1 LRGVNVETWRLTGPH
16 KSFANDPQFG
26 GCRNGWGISFMNG
39 PHTHRSLEFSI
50 ASWFVRSEVH
60 FPMKQAGWLRKWVAQ
75 EGMRHAVRLRFESEL
90 ERLAQID
97 GQGFDPDEAVLIV
110 HILGDLGDGSGT
122 IAPFESLWLHARLF
136 LTACL
141 YVAVADGGYSVEQ
154 ARHISTLASRLGWSA
169 RQLSDLEKHVL
180 ERLEERGRVRLNTA
194 ASPELAV

>member
-1 LRGVNVETWRLTGPH
+1 
-16 KSFANDPQFG
+16 
-26 GCRNGWGISFMNG
+26 
-39 PHTHRSLEFSI
+39 
-50 ASWFVRSEVH
+50 
-60 FPMKQAGWLRKWVAQ
+60 LRKWVAQ
-75 EGMRHAVRLRFESEL
+75 EGMRHSVRLRFESEL

-110 HILGDLGDGSGT
+110 HILGDLDDATTT

-154 ARHISTLASRLGWSA
+154 ARHISALATRLGWSA

-180 ERLEERGRVRLNTA
+180 ERLEERGRRRLDIA

>member
-1 LRGVNVETWRLTGPH
+1 
-16 KSFANDPQFG
+16 
-26 GCRNGWGISFMNG
+26 
-39 PHTHRSLEFSI
+39 
-50 ASWFVRSEVH
+50 
-60 FPMKQAGWLRKWVAQ
+60 MKQAGWLRKWVAQ
-75 EGMRHAVRLRFESEL
+75 EGMRHSVRLRFESEL

-110 HILGDLGDGSGT
+110 HILGEFGDGSGT

-154 ARHISTLASRLGWSA
+154 ARHISALATRLGWSA

-180 ERLEERGRVRLNTA
+180 ERLEERGRRRLDIA